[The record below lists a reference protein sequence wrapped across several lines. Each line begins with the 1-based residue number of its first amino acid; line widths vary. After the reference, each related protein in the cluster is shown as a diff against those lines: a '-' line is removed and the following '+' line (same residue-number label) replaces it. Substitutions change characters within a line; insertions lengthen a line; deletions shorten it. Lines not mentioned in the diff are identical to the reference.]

1 VAQVSGLYGADELSS
16 EPQFYRRTYT
26 QRPVLEGLHFAKC
39 FSYKKI
45 LVGVRGFEPPASTSR
60 T

>member
-1 VAQVSGLYGADELSS
+1 MSGSASRVKGHLTPFQAVDERSFLQSV
-16 EPQFYRRTYT
+16 THHT
-26 QRPVLEGLHFAKC
+26 QSTLRV
-39 FSYKKI
+39 I